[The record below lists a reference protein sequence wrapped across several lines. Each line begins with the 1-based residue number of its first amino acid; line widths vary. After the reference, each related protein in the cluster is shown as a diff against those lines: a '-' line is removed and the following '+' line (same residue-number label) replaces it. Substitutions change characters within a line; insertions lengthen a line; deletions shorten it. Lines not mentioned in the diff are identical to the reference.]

1 MASLLL
7 PVLLLSLLSSS
18 STLPPPSSSPS
29 PFTAKAAALRY
40 WHRKNPHHRPLPPFL
55 LSKLSPLSP
64 LSSTAFSSA
73 ISSAT
78 TPLPSF
84 LCSAARLLCSSFH
97 SSSPP
102 SPSDFSNYHH
112 ANFSSYGDSL
122 SGGRDAFKIY
132 SSDANTAADSF
143 RRYSLRS
150 SSRPD
155 SFSSYSSDD
164 NIAGASFS
172 SYAAS
177 SSGASGSF
185 SSYAATANVPDL
197 RFSSYDPSA
206 VHRPRTFSS
215 YSSESNSGGQ
225 RFSSYGQRATASPAT
240 FSTYA
245 TDANVL
251 GTGFAGYGEAATAA
265 NDTFSSY
272 GSLSNRPSNTF
283 RTYGDGGS
291 GGVESFATYRERANT
306 GEDTFRSY
314 AKHGTAG
321 RAEFLNYGASF
332 NPGSDSFNGYGEG
345 AINPVMGFQV
355 YAGDN
360 TTFKAYSKSG
370 ITFAAYRNKSSN
382 PGPPHANGESVNK
395 KRIEPGKFFRESSL
409 RNGTTMPMPDIRD
422 KMPRRSFLP
431 PSIAEKLPFSAIQL
445 APLFGV
451 SLDSAM
457 GRAMADTV
465 AECKRAPSRGETKR
479 CVASMEDMIDFATS
493 MLGADNVVVR
503 STENVRGSGG
513 NILLGNVKEING
525 GKVTRSVSCH
535 QSLFPYLVYYCHSVP
550 KVRAY
555 EADILDV
562 ETGERINHG
571 VAICHL
577 DTSDWSPGHG
587 AFVALGS
594 GPGQI
599 EVCHWI
605 FEEDMTWTVVA
616 D

>member
-18 STLPPPSSSPS
+18 SSTLPPPSSSPS
-29 PFTAKAAALRY
+29 PLTAKAAALRY

-64 LSSTAFSSA
+64 LSSAALFSA

-84 LCSAARLLCSSFH
+84 LCSAAHLLCSSSH
-97 SSSPP
+97 SPP
-102 SPSDFSNYHH
+102 SPSDFSNYNH

-122 SGGRDAFKIY
+122 SGGRDAFKSY

-155 SFSSYSSDD
+155 SFSSYSSDA

-172 SYAAS
+172 SYAAAS
-177 SSGASGSF
+177 SAASGSF

-197 RFSSYDPSA
+197 RFSSYDPAA

-215 YSSESNSGGQ
+215 YSPESNSGGQ
-225 RFSSYGQRATASPAT
+225 SFSSYGRRATGSPAT
-240 FSTYA
+240 FSAYA
-245 TDANVL
+245 ADANVL
-251 GTGFAGYGEAATAA
+251 GSGFAGYGEAATAA

-272 GSLSNRPSNTF
+272 GSLSNKPSNTF

-291 GGVESFATYRERANT
+291 SGVESFAAYRERANT
-306 GEDTFRSY
+306 GTDTFRSY
-314 AKHGTAG
+314 AKHGTAA

-345 AINPVMGFQV
+345 AVDPVIGFRV
-355 YAGDN
+355 YAGEN
-360 TTFKAYSKSG
+360 TTFKAYTKSG

-382 PGPPHANGESVNK
+382 PVPPHASGKYVY
-395 KRIEPGKFFRESSL
+395 KRWVEPGKFFRESSL
-409 RNGTTMPMPDIRD
+409 QNGTAMRMPDIRD
-422 KMPRRSFLP
+422 KMLKRSFLP
-431 PSIAEKLPFSAIQL
+431 RPIAEKLPFSAMAL

-451 SLDSAM
+451 SMGSTM
-457 GRAMADTV
+457 GRAMAETV
-465 AECKRAPSRGETKR
+465 AECERAPSRGETKR
-479 CVASMEDMIDFATS
+479 CVASMEGMIDFATS
-493 MLGADNVVVR
+493 MLGNGNVVVR
-503 STENVRGSGG
+503 SAENARGSGG
-513 NILLGNVKEING
+513 RISLGNVRGING

-535 QSLFPYLVYYCHSVP
+535 QSSFPYLVYYCHSVP
-550 KVRAY
+550 QVRAY
-555 EADILDV
+555 EADILDA
-562 ETGERINHG
+562 ESGERINHG

-605 FEEDMTWTVVA
+605 FEGDMTWTVA